1 MVLDA
6 RNATPPARFDVRP
19 PANAPNVLIVVIDD
33 RGFGQSSAFSEPINM
48 LMVERLASEGL
59 RYDEFLV

>member
-1 MVLDA
+1 
-6 RNATPPARFDVRP
+6 
-19 PANAPNVLIVVIDD
+19 VVIDD